1 MAAAAADRNHA
12 ETAKG
17 RNMDKAVEA
26 PHLAGRAPATPA
38 GGEFWRGFTVVANR
52 ELTRLIH
59 DRARMISSLA
69 QPLMFFVIF
78 GAGFN
83 RMISS
88 ASLAPGVGFIQ
99 FLFPGIVAQTVF
111 MTSIFSGLSVVWD
124 REFGFLRELL
134 VAPISRFGIVFGKVV
149 GSTILAMIQAT
160 IIMCLAPLLH
170 VKVTVPMLLLLY
182 PLLAL
187 VSLSMSCLGILLAS
201 RMRSQ
206 QAFQM
211 VMQLFIFPMIF
222 LAGIFFP
229 LTNVPEWLAVISKF
243 NPLTYGV
250 DAVRHVFLDAL
261 TTGPGPGYVGVTLF
275 GAPVSLLAEA
285 GIMAVAGFVML
296 MLALHA
302 FNRQE

>member
-1 MAAAAADRNHA
+1 
-12 ETAKG
+12 
-17 RNMDKAVEA
+17 MDKAVEA
-26 PHLAGRAPATPA
+26 SYQADRAPTTPPS
-38 GGEFWRGFTVVANR
+38 GEFVRGFVVVANR
-52 ELTRLIH
+52 ELTRLLH

-88 ASLAPGVGFIQ
+88 ASLAPGIGFIQ

-134 VAPISRFGIVFGKVV
+134 VAPISRLGIVFGKVV

-160 IIMCLAPLLH
+160 IIMLLAPLLH
-170 VKVTVPMLLLLY
+170 VQVTLAMLLLLY
-182 PLLAL
+182 PMLAL

-222 LAGIFFP
+222 LSGIFFP
-229 LTNVPEWLAVISKF
+229 LTNVPGWLSTISKF

-250 DAVRHVFLDAL
+250 DAVRHVFLDPVTSAA
-261 TTGPGPGYVGVTLF
+261 GHRYVGVVVF
-275 GAPVSLLAEA
+275 GHPMEIFSESIIMLASSV
-285 GIMAVAGFVML
+285 IML
-296 MLALHA
+296 MLALWA
-302 FNRQE
+302 FSRQE

>member
-1 MAAAAADRNHA
+1 
-12 ETAKG
+12 
-17 RNMDKAVEA
+17 MDKAVAETR
-26 PHLAGRAPATPA
+26 LAGGIAPTPA
-38 GGEFWRGFTVVANR
+38 RGEFARGFMVVANR
-52 ELTRLIH
+52 ELTRLLH

-88 ASLAPGVGFIQ
+88 ASIAPGVGFIQ

-149 GSTILAMIQAT
+149 GSTVLSMIQAT
-160 IIMCLAPLLH
+160 IILLLAPMLN
-170 VKVTVPMLLLLY
+170 VAVTWEMLIVLY

-211 VMQLFIFPMIF
+211 IMQLFIFPMIF
-222 LAGIFFP
+222 LSGIFFP
-229 LTNVPEWLAVISKF
+229 LNNVPAWLATISKL

-250 DAVRHVFLDAL
+250 DAVRHVFLSAMA
-261 TTGPGPGYVGVTLF
+261 TGQGYQGVELF
-275 GAPVSLLAEA
+275 GHPVGLAWEA
-285 GIMAVAGFVML
+285 LIMAVAGLVML
-296 MLALHA
+296 LLALQA
-302 FNRQE
+302 FNSQE

>member
-1 MAAAAADRNHA
+1 
-12 ETAKG
+12 
-17 RNMDKAVEA
+17 MDKAVA
-26 PHLAGRAPATPA
+26 DATPHADIVTTSPA
-38 GGEFWRGFTVVANR
+38 GNEFVRGFTVVANR

-59 DRARMISSLA
+59 DRARMVSSIA

-88 ASLAPGVGFIQ
+88 ESLAPGVGFIQ

-111 MTSIFSGLSVVWD
+111 MTAIFSGLSVVWD

-134 VAPISRFGIVFGKVV
+134 VAPISRTGIVFGKVV
-149 GSTILAMIQAT
+149 GTTVLAMFQAT
-160 IIMCLAPLLH
+160 IILLLAPFLN
-170 VKVTVPMLLLLY
+170 VKITFEMLVILY

-187 VSLSMSCLGILLAS
+187 VSLSMSCFGILLAA

-211 VMQLFIFPMIF
+211 IMQLFIMPMIF
-222 LAGIFFP
+222 LSGIFFP
-229 LTNVPEWLAVISKF
+229 LNNVPGWLATISKL

-250 DAVRHVFLDAL
+250 DSVRHVFLDVA
-261 TTGPGPGYVGVTLF
+261 TRGSAQGYTGVELF
-275 GAPVSLLAEA
+275 GQPVGLFYEA
-285 GIMAVAGFVML
+285 LIMAVAGIIML
-296 MLALHA
+296 VLAVQA
-302 FNRQE
+302 FTRQE

>member
-1 MAAAAADRNHA
+1 
-12 ETAKG
+12 
-17 RNMDKAVEA
+17 MDKAVAETGIG
-26 PHLAGRAPATPA
+26 AGPATSA
-38 GGEFWRGFTVVANR
+38 RGGNEFVRGFVVVANR
-52 ELTRLIH
+52 ELTRLLH

-88 ASLAPGVGFIQ
+88 GSIASGVGFIQ

-134 VAPISRFGIVFGKVV
+134 VAPISRLGIVFGKVV
-149 GSTILAMIQAT
+149 GSSILAMLQAT
-160 IIMCLAPLLH
+160 IIMLLAPVLH
-170 VKVTVPMLLLLY
+170 VKVTPGMLLLLY

-187 VSLSMSCLGILLAS
+187 VSISMSCLGILLAS

-211 VMQLFIFPMIF
+211 VMQLFIMPMIF

-229 LTNVPEWLAVISKF
+229 LNNVPGWLSVISKF

-250 DAVRHVFLDAL
+250 DSIRHVFLDAA
-261 TTGPGPGYVGVTLF
+261 TAGSPQPYAGVMLF
-275 GAPVSLLAEA
+275 GHSVGLMNEAIIMAIAGLVMLLLA
-285 GIMAVAGFVML
+285 L
-296 MLALHA
+296 QA
-302 FNRQE
+302 FTKQE

>member
-1 MAAAAADRNHA
+1 
-12 ETAKG
+12 
-17 RNMDKAVEA
+17 MDKAVA
-26 PHLAGRAPATPA
+26 QARPGAGVLQTPPS
-38 GGEFWRGFTVVANR
+38 GEFTRGFMVVANR
-52 ELTRLIH
+52 ELTRLLH

-88 ASLAPGVGFIQ
+88 DSIAPGVGFIQ

-149 GSTILAMIQAT
+149 GSTVLAMIQAT
-160 IIMCLAPLLH
+160 IILFLAPVLH
-170 VKVTVPMLLLLY
+170 VKVTVEMLLVLY

-229 LTNVPEWLAVISKF
+229 LNNVPSWLAVISKL

-250 DAVRHVFLDAL
+250 DAVRHVFLNAL
-261 TTGPGPGYVGVTLF
+261 ATGDGPGYVGVVVAGHPVGLF
-275 GAPVSLLAEA
+275 SEA
-285 GIMAVAGFVML
+285 IIMAISGLVML
-296 MLALHA
+296 LLALHA
-302 FNRQE
+302 FNSQE

>member
-1 MAAAAADRNHA
+1 
-12 ETAKG
+12 
-17 RNMDKAVEA
+17 MDKAVA
-26 PHLAGRAPATPA
+26 QSGISTGRIESGP
-38 GGEFWRGFTVVANR
+38 GGNEFVRGFIVVANR
-52 ELTRLIH
+52 ELTRLLH

-134 VAPISRFGIVFGKVV
+134 VAPISRLGIVFGKVV
-149 GSTILAMIQAT
+149 GSSILAMIQAT
-160 IIMCLAPLLH
+160 IIMLLAPLLH
-170 VKVTVPMLLLLY
+170 VKVTLGMLLLLY
-182 PLLAL
+182 PLLVL
-187 VSLSMSCLGILLAS
+187 VSITMSCFGILLAS
-201 RMRSQ
+201 RVRSQ

-211 VMQLFIFPMIF
+211 IMQLVIFPMIF

-229 LTNVPEWLAVISKF
+229 LTNVPGWLAAISKF

-250 DAVRHVFLDAL
+250 DAIRHVFLDVA
-261 TTGPGPGYVGVTLF
+261 TAGAAYGYGGVELF
-275 GAPVSLLAEA
+275 GHPAGLFNEAIIMAISGLVMLLLA
-285 GIMAVAGFVML
+285 L
-296 MLALHA
+296 QA
-302 FNRQE
+302 FTKQE